1 MELYEKQTFLL
12 FLPFTLAVLKKDILC
27 IIGFEKLDNDVTW
40 SSFFSPIFRP
50 KKKKNIYGSEFI
62 EISGSVGF

>member
-1 MELYEKQTFLL
+1 MELYEKQTFLF

-40 SSFFSPIFRP
+40 SSFFPPIFRQ
-50 KKKKNIYGSEFI
+50 KKKNYGSEFI

>member
-40 SSFFSPIFRP
+40 SSFFPPIFRQ
-50 KKKKNIYGSEFI
+50 KKKNIYGSEFI